1 MRSSSGSPCY
11 AASQQEYLVASGF
24 GETVSVERTGAIE
37 LASLSCKTDDKMQ
50 IS

>member
-1 MRSSSGSPCY
+1 MQQ
-11 AASQQEYLVASGF
+11 ASKIIWWLVAEG
-24 GETVSVERTGAIE
+24 TVSVERTGAIE